1 VETTDSRSSWRAGVM
16 YVAMVLAFVLLF
28 SLLVTGRAE
37 AGRAFSILIWG
48 SFVALSA
55 AVALFAVA
63 AISLWMALIR
73 HLDAQYP
80 RSFTGGFAA
89 ATGTICIGL
98 LGAYSW
104 VALKSLIW
112 LKRAIQGWAAI
123 VGPWV
128 VRLPGTLAES
138 WTAIFLVVVKIVV
151 LILACWGL
159 FSYTRK
165 ALRSWHR
172 AVRLLGL
179 RAALH
184 GAGVMSKLRYREPFR
199 YMRANA
205 PGLSMTFPALLA
217 VIVLSQDWLSLFSI
231 SLLVLVALWF
241 GVIWPSIGLVPPV
254 VLWLSASGY
263 DNFRVLKKLQPILP
277 NMVKTLI
284 NQASPSISE
293 KYYGHYMR
301 LLAVR
306 RETAQG
312 VSKLGAAVAPMFMN
326 PSGPRLESFRT
337 RPGLWQQ
344 SVRDLIE
351 VSPIVIIDTRYASG
365 PVEEE
370 VAWMLDPRRSFRA
383 IWLGNPDSSYPAL
396 EAVLAG
402 TDRLGLIKC
411 NEKLLYDLVQDMTQ
425 SAETLPRRG
434 GIDWARRI
442 ELVTAELD
450 GLLAKIRDKTVPS
463 DLLDGLI
470 GEWDK
475 KHATASHGNTLMPRF
490 STSLDAALELIK
502 RHLPDSSLT
511 IRIFTNDTG
520 EVEIGVADSVG
531 EFQVYVSSKEYQLIP
546 ARAALEA
553 LLKAERGDVRAPDVN

>member
-1 VETTDSRSSWRAGVM
+1 VTYLAQ
-16 YVAMVLAFVLLF
+16 VLAFVLLF

-37 AGRAFSILIWG
+37 VGRAFSILIWR
-48 SFVALSA
+48 SFVALIA
-55 AVALFAVA
+55 AVAVFAVA
-63 AISLWMALIR
+63 ATSLCRALIR

-80 RSFTGGFAA
+80 RSCTGGFAA
-89 ATGTICIGL
+89 VTGTICAGL
-98 LGAYSW
+98 LGVYSW
-104 VALKSLIW
+104 VASKSLIS
-112 LKRAIQGWAAI
+112 LKRAIQGWTGI

-138 WTAIFLVVVKIVV
+138 WTAILLVVVKIVV
-151 LILACWGL
+151 LILTCWVL
-159 FSYTRK
+159 FSATRI
-165 ALRSWHR
+165 AVRSWHR
-172 AVRLLGL
+172 AVWLLGL

-205 PGLSMTFPALLA
+205 PGVSMTLPALLA
-217 VIVLSQDWLSLFSI
+217 VIVFSQHWLSLFSI
-231 SLLVLVALWF
+231 SLLVLVALWLA
-241 GVIWPSIGLVPPV
+241 VVWPAIGLVPPA
-254 VLWLSASGY
+254 VLWLSVSRY
-263 DNFRVLKKLQPILP
+263 DNFRILKKLQPIVP
-277 NMVKTLI
+277 DMVKTLI

-337 RPGLWQQ
+337 RPGLWKQ

-351 VSPIVIIDTRYASG
+351 VSPIVIIDTRYASV

-383 IWLGNPDSSYPAL
+383 IWLGNPDGSYPAL
-396 EAVLAG
+396 EAVLG
-402 TDRLGLIKC
+402 GRDRLGLIKC
-411 NEKLLYDLVQDMTQ
+411 NEKLLYDLVKDMTQ
-425 SAETLPRRG
+425 SAVTLPGRG

-442 ELVTAELD
+442 EEVKAELD

-463 DLLDGLI
+463 ELLDSLI
-470 GEWDK
+470 GEWDR
-475 KHATASHGNTLMPRF
+475 KHATGSNGNALMPRV

-511 IRIFTNDTG
+511 ILIFTNGTA
-520 EVEIGVADSVG
+520 EVEIGVADRVG
-531 EFQVYVSSKEYQLIP
+531 EFQVYVSSKEYQLLP

-553 LLKAERGDVRAPDVN
+553 LLNAERGDVRAPHAN